1 MPKFER
7 VVKIDGAECKLLV
20 QAQDVA
26 TYREIERPHM
36 LHVVIGETVLYSLH
50 VTPQEAG
57 ATRAATIGVPYAINR
72 PAEPRSRYLPKTCS
86 PGSTTNET

>member
-1 MPKFER
+1 MAKFER

-50 VTPQEAG
+50 VTPPHTG
-57 ATRAATIGVPYAINR
+57 DKRACTIGIPYAINR
-72 PAEPRSRYLPKTCS
+72 AQAAASEFTEITAK
-86 PGSTTNET
+86 

>member
-36 LHVVIGETVLYSLH
+36 LHIVIGETVLYSLH

-57 ATRAATIGVPYAINR
+57 AMKAATIGVPYAINR
-72 PAEPRSRYLPKTCS
+72 AQAAASDTDGLAKGVQTE
-86 PGSTTNET
+86 